1 MNITQWMIAYRKWHY
16 AVPAMASHFD
26 AKKITMLE
34 IDGTS
39 MSFDVDGIH
48 LKTTYSDDET
58 KEAEVLEVG
67 LPYNRGLF
75 VDPKRLLTHT
85 ILVIATLE
93 SESAVSK
100 ENLRAA
106 VDISGKVWAQY
117 NGMMLREL
125 HPINVHTSDKY
136 NYVLEGKLNEDG
148 KVIISFTGKKRT
160 LNASSEEA
168 DEFSSMARIFINV
181 DEMLKQMLDKGKKR
195 ET

>member
-1 MNITQWMIAYRKWHY
+1 MNIGQWMIAYRKWHY
-16 AVPAMASHFD
+16 AFPKMSPDFD
-26 AKKITMLE
+26 IKVRMVE
-34 IDGTS
+34 IDGRS

-48 LKTTYSDDET
+48 LKTTYSEDET
-58 KEAEVLEVG
+58 RETEVLEVG
-67 LPYNRGLF
+67 LPYNRGAF

-85 ILVIATLE
+85 ILVIASLE
-93 SESAVSK
+93 FEVDVNK

-106 VDISGKVWAQY
+106 VDICGKVWNQY
-117 NGMMLREL
+117 NGRMLRDL
-125 HPINVHTSDKY
+125 QPITVYTSAKY
-136 NYVLEGKLNEDG
+136 TYVLEGKLNEDG